1 VIHRVN
7 WDLRFPLPPGMGGR
21 GGGGGEEGGGG
32 GGPGSQRAGVIQLPV
47 PSHDIAQRGI
57 LVAPGTFKVALE
69 VDGTVV
75 ESRRFEVRADPASA
89 VTLEQHKAREA
100 FAVELSDLLTRIEK
114 LAADLAVKKAA
125 ATGDAATK
133 LQALETRLV
142 GGAGGGRGRGGGG
155 RGGRG
160 GRGGGPQ
167 PVRQQLSG
175 LVSAMT
181 ISGSQTGTVN
191 SPTGTSKAVLAGAKA
206 ELAAIEKEMKALK

>member
-1 VIHRVN
+1 
-7 WDLRFPLPPGMGGR
+7 MGGR

-32 GGPGSQRAGVIQLPV
+32 GGPGSQKAGVIQLPI
-47 PSHDIAQRGI
+47 PSHEIAQRGI

-89 VTLEQHKAREA
+89 VTLEQHRAREA
-100 FAVELSDLLTRIEK
+100 FAAEVADLLTRIEK
-114 LAADLAVKKAA
+114 LAADLTAKKAA

-155 RGGRG
+155 RGG
-160 GRGGGPQ
+160 GPQ
-167 PVRQQLSG
+167 PVRQQLSS

-191 SPTGTSKAVLAGAKA
+191 PPTGTSKAVLAGAKA